1 MNITDFLSPADAI
14 VERRGLNKVQ
24 LLNGLAKRAAAS
36 LQISPALVADAIL
49 KREALGSTGMG
60 GGVAIP
66 HARLRDLKKPFGI
79 IARLSKPID
88 FEAVDGRAVDIVFL
102 LLAPA
107 APESGQLNALACIA
121 RKLMNAEVVSDL
133 RRAIDSAALY
143 QGVTTGRPGSASES
157 LGTTSSSQSE

>member
-24 LLNGLAKRAAAS
+24 LLNGLAKRAAKG
-36 LQISPALVADAIL
+36 QD
-49 KREALGSTGMG
+49 